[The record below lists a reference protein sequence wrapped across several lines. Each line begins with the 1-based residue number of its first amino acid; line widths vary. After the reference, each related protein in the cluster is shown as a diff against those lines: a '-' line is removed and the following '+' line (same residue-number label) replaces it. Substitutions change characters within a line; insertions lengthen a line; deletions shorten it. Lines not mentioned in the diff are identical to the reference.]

1 MLYDYIVIDS
11 ANLFYRCLG
20 KNDAAEQ
27 VVRKMISFTEDLRQ
41 SLNDTLYIIF
51 DPISEYDLGESKSFK
66 FPSSERK
73 KIDENYKANRQY
85 SSLYYQSILL
95 YKKFY
100 TYRGDKVKT
109 IYSQEYEA
117 DDFVEPLLEMIGPNK
132 KVALVTTDYDWS
144 RYISDDVHMI
154 NKGLDKPFS
163 IKDFEEKFLFKPTK
177 ASITLYKALYGDES
191 DNIKGSIYLDKTKLV
206 NNIKELCYNYIK
218 EVADTNKTLEDVK
231 NDLEQGYKFDVA
243 QMGET
248 PLEQLLFAFHMNSK
262 QVNIIDKTILNMSI
276 VRSLLEGK
284 DISKYIHSNPE
295 KPEYNSIIRQ
305 SIFKVDTKSWF
316 GKTK

>member
-20 KNDAAEQ
+20 ENETAEQ

-41 SLNDTLYIIF
+41 SLSDTLYIIF

-154 NKGLDKPFS
+154 NKGLDKPYS

-218 EVADTNKTLEDVK
+218 EVADTNKSLEDVEK
-231 NDLEQGYKFDVA
+231 DLKQGYKFDA
-243 QMGET
+243 THIGET

-262 QVNIIDKTILNMSI
+262 QVNIINKTILNMSI

>member
-20 KNDAAEQ
+20 ENEAAEQ

-85 SSLYYQSILL
+85 SSLYYQSIIL

-144 RYISDDVHMI
+144 KYISDDVHMI
-154 NKGLDKPFS
+154 NKGLDKPYS

-218 EVADTNKTLEDVK
+218 EVADMNKSLEDVEK
-231 NDLEQGYKFDVA
+231 DLKQGYKFDA
-243 QMGET
+243 AHIGET

>member
-20 KNDAAEQ
+20 KNEAAEQ

-73 KIDENYKANRQY
+73 KIDENYNANRQY
-85 SSLYYQSILL
+85 SSLYYQSIIL

-132 KVALVTTDYDWS
+132 KVALISTDYDWS

-154 NKGLDKPFS
+154 NKGLDKPYS

-218 EVADTNKTLEDVK
+218 EVADMNKSLEDVEK
-231 NDLEQGYKFDVA
+231 DLKQGYKFDA
-243 QMGET
+243 AHIGET

>member
-1 MLYDYIVIDS
+1 MLYDYIIIDS

-20 KNDAAEQ
+20 KNETAEQ

-85 SSLYYQSILL
+85 SSLYYQSIIL

-117 DDFVEPLLEMIGPNK
+117 DDFVEPLLKMIGPNK
-132 KVALVTTDYDWS
+132 KVALVTTDYDFS
-144 RYISDDVHMI
+144 RYISDNVHMI
-154 NKGLDKPFS
+154 NKGLDKPYS

-218 EVADTNKTLEDVK
+218 EVADMNKSLEDVEK
-231 NDLEQGYKFDVA
+231 DLKQGYKFDA
-243 QMGET
+243 AHIGET

>member
-1 MLYDYIVIDS
+1 MLYDYIIIDS

-20 KNDAAEQ
+20 KNETAEQ
-27 VVRKMISFTEDLRQ
+27 VVRKMVSFTEDLRQ
-41 SLNDTLYIIF
+41 SLTDTLYIIF

-66 FPSSERK
+66 FPLSERK

-85 SSLYYQSILL
+85 SSLYYQSIVL

-100 TYRGDKVKT
+100 TYRGDKIKT

-117 DDFVEPLLEMIGPNK
+117 DDFVEPLLEMIGPNR
-132 KVALVTTDYDWS
+132 KVALISTDYDWS
-144 RYISDDVHMI
+144 RYISENVHMI

-163 IKDFEEKFLFKPTK
+163 VKEFEEKFLFKPTK
-177 ASITLYKALYGDES
+177 ASIILYKALYGDES

-231 NDLEQGYKFDVA
+231 NDLKQGYKFDVA
-243 QMGET
+243 HMGET

-262 QVNIIDKTILNMSI
+262 QVNIIDKTMLNISVI
-276 VRSLLEGK
+276 RSLLEGK

>member
-1 MLYDYIVIDS
+1 MLYDYIIIDS

-20 KNDAAEQ
+20 KNETAEQ
-27 VVRKMISFTEDLRQ
+27 VVRKMVSFTEDLRQ

-132 KVALVTTDYDWS
+132 KVALISTDYDWS

-154 NKGLDKPFS
+154 NKGLDKPYS

-218 EVADTNKTLEDVK
+218 EVADTNKSLEDVEK
-231 NDLEQGYKFDVA
+231 DLKQGYKFDA
-243 QMGET
+243 AHIGET

>member
-1 MLYDYIVIDS
+1 MLYDYIIIDS

-20 KNDAAEQ
+20 KNETAEQ

-85 SSLYYQSILL
+85 SSLYYQSIIL

-117 DDFVEPLLEMIGPNK
+117 DDFIEPLLEMIGPNK
-132 KVALVTTDYDWS
+132 KVALVTTDYDFS

-154 NKGLDKPFS
+154 NKGLDKPYS

-218 EVADTNKTLEDVK
+218 EVADMNKSLEDVEK
-231 NDLEQGYKFDVA
+231 DLKQGYKFDA
-243 QMGET
+243 AHIGET

>member
-20 KNDAAEQ
+20 KNETAEQ

-132 KVALVTTDYDWS
+132 KVALITTDYDWS
-144 RYISDDVHMI
+144 RYISDNVHMI
-154 NKGLDKPFS
+154 NKGLDKPYS
-163 IKDFEEKFLFKPTK
+163 VKEFEEKFLFKPTK
-177 ASITLYKALYGDES
+177 ASIILYKALYGDSS
-191 DNIKGSIYLDKTKLV
+191 DNIKGAIYLDKTKLV

-218 EVADTNKTLEDVK
+218 EVADKDKTIEEVIS
-231 NDLEQGYKFDVA
+231 DLDLGRDFDVGN
-243 QMGET
+243 MGET
-248 PLEQLLFAFHMNSK
+248 PLEKLLFAFAMNSK
-262 QVNIIDKTILNMSI
+262 QVNIIDRVKLNISI
-276 VRSLLEGK
+276 IRSMLEKK
-284 DISKYIHSNPE
+284 DISKYIHSNQE
-295 KPEYNSIIRQ
+295 KPEYNSILRQ
-305 SIFKVDTKSWF
+305 SIFKVDTKTWF

>member
-20 KNDAAEQ
+20 ENEAAEQ

-144 RYISDDVHMI
+144 KYISDDVHMI
-154 NKGLDKPFS
+154 NKGLDKPYS

-218 EVADTNKTLEDVK
+218 EVADMNKSLEDVEK
-231 NDLEQGYKFDVA
+231 DLKQGYKFDA
-243 QMGET
+243 AHIGET

-262 QVNIIDKTILNMSI
+262 QVNIINKTILNMSI

>member
-20 KNDAAEQ
+20 KNETAEQ

-51 DPISEYDLGESKSFK
+51 DPISKYDLGESKSFK
-66 FPSSERK
+66 FPTSERK

-85 SSLYYQSILL
+85 SSLYYQSIVL
-95 YKKFY
+95 YKKYY
-100 TYRGDKVKT
+100 TYRGDKIKT

-117 DDFVEPLLEMIGPNK
+117 DDFVEPLIDMLGHDK
-132 KVALVTTDYDWS
+132 KIALVTTDYDYS
-144 RYISDDVHMI
+144 RYISDKVHMI
-154 NKGLDKPFS
+154 NKGLDKPYS
-163 IKDFEEKFLFKPTK
+163 VKEFEEKFLFKPTK

-191 DNIKGSIYLDKTKLV
+191 DNIKGAIYLDKTKLV

-218 EVADTNKTLEDVK
+218 DIAERNLTIKEVEEELNQGK
-231 NDLEQGYKFDVA
+231 NFDVGH
-243 QMGET
+243 MGET
-248 PLEQLLFAFHMNSK
+248 PLEQLLFAFAMNSK
-262 QVNIIDKTILNMSI
+262 QVNIISKVKLNISI

-284 DISKYIHSNPE
+284 DISKFIHSNPE
-295 KPEYNSIIRQ
+295 KPEYNSILRQ

>member
-20 KNDAAEQ
+20 KNETAEQ
-27 VVRKMISFTEDLRQ
+27 IVRKMISFTEDLRQ

-95 YKKFY
+95 YKKYY

-132 KVALVTTDYDWS
+132 KVALITTDYDWS
-144 RYISDDVHMI
+144 RYISDNVHMI
-154 NKGLDKPFS
+154 NKGLDKPYS
-163 IKDFEEKFLFKPTK
+163 IKEFEEKFLFKPTK
-177 ASITLYKALYGDES
+177 ASIILYKALYGDSS
-191 DNIKGSIYLDKTKLV
+191 DNIKGAIYLDKTKLV

-218 EVADTNKTLEDVK
+218 EIADKDKTIEEVIS
-231 NDLEQGYKFDVA
+231 DLDLGRDFDVGN
-243 QMGET
+243 MGET
-248 PLEQLLFAFHMNSK
+248 PLEKLLFAFAMNSK
-262 QVNIIDKTILNMSI
+262 QVNIIDRVKLNISI
-276 VRSLLEGK
+276 IRSMLEKK
-284 DISKYIHSNPE
+284 DISKYIHSNQE
-295 KPEYNSIIRQ
+295 KPEYNSILRQ
-305 SIFKVDTKSWF
+305 SIFKVDTKTWF

>member
-20 KNDAAEQ
+20 KNETAEQ

-85 SSLYYQSILL
+85 SSLYYQSIIL

-117 DDFVEPLLEMIGPNK
+117 DDFIEPLLEMIGPNK

-154 NKGLDKPFS
+154 NKGLDKPYS

-218 EVADTNKTLEDVK
+218 EVADMNKSLEDVEK
-231 NDLEQGYKFDVA
+231 DLKQGYKFDA
-243 QMGET
+243 AHIGET

>member
-117 DDFVEPLLEMIGPNK
+117 DDFVEPLLEMIRHNK

-154 NKGLDKPFS
+154 NKGLDKPYS

-218 EVADTNKTLEDVK
+218 EVADMNKSLEDVEK
-231 NDLEQGYKFDVA
+231 DLKQGYKFDA
-243 QMGET
+243 AHIGET

-295 KPEYNSIIRQ
+295 KPEYTSIIRQ

>member
-1 MLYDYIVIDS
+1 MLYDYIIIDS

-20 KNDAAEQ
+20 KNETAEQ

-85 SSLYYQSILL
+85 SSLYYQSIVL
-95 YKKFY
+95 YKKYY

-109 IYSQEYEA
+109 VYSQEYEA

-132 KVALVTTDYDWS
+132 KVALVTTDYDFS
-144 RYISDDVHMI
+144 RYISEDVHMI
-154 NKGLDKPFS
+154 NKGLDKPYS
-163 IKDFEEKFLFKPTK
+163 VKEFEEKFLFKPTK
-177 ASITLYKALYGDES
+177 ASIILYKALYGDES
-191 DNIKGSIYLDKTKLV
+191 DNIKGAIYLDKTKLV

-218 EVADTNKTLEDVK
+218 EVADKDKTIEEVIS
-231 NDLEQGYKFDVA
+231 DLDLGRDFDVGN
-243 QMGET
+243 MGET
-248 PLEQLLFAFHMNSK
+248 PLEKLLFAFAMNSK
-262 QVNIIDKTILNMSI
+262 QVNIIDRVKLNISI
-276 VRSLLEGK
+276 IRSMLEKK
-284 DISKYIHSNPE
+284 DISKYIHSNQE
-295 KPEYNSIIRQ
+295 KPEYNSILRQ
-305 SIFKVDTKSWF
+305 SIFKVDTKTWF